1 MRRNELPLKRKTSVA
16 QKNTSRLIYK
26 LVSYMLHI
34 RRFTAKHNYSPA
46 NIIAMDEKPVGWIWS
61 QTLQWIRQVLVQ
73 SQ

>member
-1 MRRNELPLKRKTSVA
+1 
-16 QKNTSRLIYK
+16 
-26 LVSYMLHI
+26 MLHI

-73 SQ
+73 SQWNQQVIKTVYYLYA